1 MFVHSEQRRC
11 FNVRERQ
18 QNKTK
23 QNKRHTRGG
32 KERVF
37 PTNQHVRKWLEG
49 IWGLFSFEGLY
60 KCEAALTNNTN
71 TRSVFFHILLK
82 SRSQIPNWETT
93 QLPLSPNRVTKGT
106 GSWPRL
112 ATALV
117 FMRWLRPSDGA
128 LLLLPFKQVQIKHQC
143 QTEAVNR
150 GLTRLVSGDLD
161 FYFLFYCHYYT
172 FYYIFATC

>member
-1 MFVHSEQRRC
+1 MLSEQRRC

-23 QNKRHTRGG
+23 PKKKDTHVVGKRGSIPQMNMLENDW
-32 KERVF
+32 KEYEDCS
-37 PTNQHVRKWLEG
+37 L
-49 IWGLFSFEGLY
+49 FEGLY
-60 KCEAALTNNTN
+60 ECEAALTNNTN
-71 TRSVFFHILLK
+71 TRTVFFHILLK
-82 SRSQIPNWETT
+82 SRSLIPNWETT
-93 QLPLSPNRVTKGT
+93 QLPVSPNRATKGT

-117 FMRWLRPSDGA
+117 FMRWLRPSDGT

-150 GLTRLVSGDLD
+150 GLTRLVKGDLD
-161 FYFLFYCHYYT
+161 AFFF
-172 FYYIFATC
+172 FF

>member
-1 MFVHSEQRRC
+1 M
-11 FNVRERQ
+11 
-18 QNKTK
+18 
-23 QNKRHTRGG
+23 
-32 KERVF
+32 
-37 PTNQHVRKWLEG
+37 
-49 IWGLFSFEGLY
+49 FSFVGLCE
-60 KCEAALTNNTN
+60 CEAALTNNSN

-82 SRSQIPNWETT
+82 SRFQIPNWETT
-93 QLPLSPNRVTKGT
+93 QLPLSPNRATKGT

-150 GLTRLVSGDLD
+150 GLTRLVEGDLD
-161 FYFLFYCHYYT
+161 FSFKLHCHYHL
-172 FYYIFATC
+172 FNYIFATW